1 MIERLQDNPS
11 IIVAG
16 HRGYKSDYPENTL
29 LSFRQALEAGADMI
43 EFDLRLSKD
52 GVLMV
57 IHDETVDRTTNGFGK
72 VGDLTLEE
80 LKRLDAGGWFGP
92 VFEGL
97 KIPTFAELC
106 ALLEAYPDVL
116 LNVELK
122 RSADAKDAVDKAVSM
137 LAERGF
143 LSRSVFTCFDA
154 AIIAHLHD
162 AHGVKTQGFKEE
174 VMSNF
179 ASGEGGTYS
188 KMWAIGIEMSLL
200 TPQVVKRY
208 RDMGLQVWSY
218 CPDDRQQ
225 VLYSLGCGAT
235 LMTCNDIAPALEVRR
250 QLQSSE

>member
-1 MIERLQDNPS
+1 MIERLHDNPS
-11 IIVAG
+11 MIVAG

-29 LSFRQALEAGADMI
+29 LSFREALKAGVDMI

-57 IHDETVDRTTNGFGK
+57 IHDETVDRTTNGSGK
-72 VGDLTLEE
+72 VGDLTLNE
-80 LKRLDAGGWFGP
+80 LKRLDAGGWFGSE
-92 VFEGL
+92 FEGL

-106 ALLEAYPDVL
+106 ALLEADPHVL
-116 LNVELK
+116 LNVEVK
-122 RSADAKDAVDKAVSM
+122 RSADAKEAADQAVRILS
-137 LAERGF
+137 ERGF
-143 LSRSVFTCFDA
+143 LPRCVFTCFDA
-154 AIIAHLHD
+154 DIIAHLHD
-162 AHGVKTQGFKEE
+162 VHGVKTQGFKEE

-179 ASGEGGTYS
+179 VPGVGGTYS

-200 TPQVVKRY
+200 TPQTVKRY

-235 LMTCNDIAPALEVRR
+235 LMTCNDPAPAMEIRR
-250 QLQSSE
+250 QLQ